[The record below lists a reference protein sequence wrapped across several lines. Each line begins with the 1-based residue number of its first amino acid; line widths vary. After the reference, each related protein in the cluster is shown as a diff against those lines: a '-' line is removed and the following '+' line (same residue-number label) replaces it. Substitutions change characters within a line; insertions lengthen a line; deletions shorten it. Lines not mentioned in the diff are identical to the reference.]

1 MKFFLVSLAAFIL
14 FILPSPA
21 NAQRK
26 NNDLEN
32 QLAAY
37 LGPFEIISISDFE
50 KGDRSKDY
58 LASISFKGPNGRVIS
73 ATITASSIETV
84 PDQSDPSDDAS
95 DVGDEIPDPVHTISF
110 SFNTDLIDPM
120 SWRLIS
126 RPAKFITANYK
137 AVQVEIH
144 CPPEEMGKYRP

>member
-1 MKFFLVSLAAFIL
+1 MKMFLVSLAL
-14 FILPSPA
+14 FTLFVIPSTA
-21 NAQRK
+21 SAQRK

-32 QLAAY
+32 QLATY

-50 KGDRSKDY
+50 RVNGTRDY
-58 LASISFKGPNGRVIS
+58 LASITFKGPNGRLIA
-73 ATITASSIETV
+73 ATVTASSIEV
-84 PDQSDPSDDAS
+84 VDDQNTTIDEAS
-95 DVGDEIPDPVHTISF
+95 DVGDGTPDPVHTVSF

-144 CPPEEMGKYRP
+144 CPSEERGKYTP